1 MEFKLIQQIVKNIQ
15 DTVTNSVIGS
25 SRALMKHTFP
35 SKVVNFPK
43 VQKINGIVSVSNQ
56 KRVEKE
62 LKVNGT
68 TQKTILKWLKSF
80 KPQKEIKVSNFP
92 MQLKQPPFPTEFNV
106 SNFPK
111 QKEFPKNIRVTN
123 QPTEEIKD
131 LGKLLKQVKTAISA
145 LKLDPTIKVQAAKP
159 DNVVVPAPQ
168 VSVTQQEIDYEKL
181 ANSFPEPVE
190 AKEFDYEKLSDT
202 LASRMVT
209 VGGGRSSSSSP
220 SFMDSDGTPGRALLN
235 DDGTIAQPSPT
246 GGTNPS
252 FLISKNA
259 TGEAVYVDTTISGTT
274 YRQTL
279 TRSDMTIDSTLQISA
294 NVEI

>member
-1 MEFKLIQQIVKNIQ
+1 MEFKLVYKIVKNIQ
-15 DTVTNSVIGS
+15 DTIYNTGRDVVA
-25 SRALMKHTFP
+25 ALKPHTF
-35 SKVVNFPK
+35 KTKTTNFPK

-80 KPQKEIKVSNFP
+80 KLPKEIKVSNFP

-159 DNVVVPAPQ
+159 DSVVVPAPQ

-190 AKEFDYEKLSDT
+190 AKEFDYEKLADVI
-202 LASRMVT
+202 ASRMVT
-209 VGGGRSSSSSP
+209 VGGGGGGAKKEGLDDLTRQYNICDKDVDNDVKYYGFTGRAGDWYILKEDTTANQYRYVKGSSSYE
-220 SFMDSDGTPGRALLN
+220 TNWANRASL
-235 DDGTIAQPSPT
+235 DYDYYYKV
-246 GGTNPS
+246 
-252 FLISKNA
+252 F
-259 TGEAVYVDTTISGTT
+259 
-274 YRQTL
+274 
-279 TRSDMTIDSTLQISA
+279 
-294 NVEI
+294 